1 MSRDE
6 NKKIKNFFRYLDT
19 PKKRC
24 YIKKYTQEKGVKT
37 KMKKQIINLITLNIL
52 LLLPESA
59 VLLCG

>member
-6 NKKIKNFFRYLDT
+6 NKKIKIFSGILTHQKSGAICKD
-19 PKKRC
+19 
-24 YIKKYTQEKGVKT
+24 YTQEKGVKT